1 MLEFSKLFPRDKLQN
16 GGAARASH
24 AFPASMTTFRPW
36 VSKVLEKHVFTDNHC
51 NKVISE
57 RVIPLTRIVNHK
69 VLPALN
75 NEYEVGSI
83 YLDFSKDFD
92 KVPHQLLLHKLQ
104 KYGIRGP
111 LRHWFTS
118 YPSGVTLEGQY
129 RDFARLVTV
138 GGHHTKMVDFEYF
151 RVLSVFS

>member
-1 MLEFSKLFPRDKLQN
+1 MLEFSKLFPRVKLQN

-24 AFPASMTTFRPW
+24 AFPVSMTTFRPW

-92 KVPHQLLLHKLQ
+92 KVYLTIYCYINCRNTESVVPLAIGLQ
-104 KYGIRGP
+104 
-111 LRHWFTS
+111 T
-118 YPSGVTLEGQY
+118 T
-129 RDFARLVTV
+129 
-138 GGHHTKMVDFEYF
+138 
-151 RVLSVFS
+151 